1 MDKTKGIS
9 RRRFLKALGALGT
22 SSLVAVSDLSIAAP
36 EGPSGNTGDPAQV
49 VPRRPFGK
57 TGVQVSCLALGGMF
71 DIPSNQLLMRQALK
85 WGVSY
90 WDTADCYEGGKSEI
104 GIGQFFGKYPE
115 ARKEVFLVTKS
126 DARDPE
132 GMTRLLH
139 RSLDRMKTDYV
150 DCYFIHGMKK
160 MEEINQETR
169 TWVEKAKA
177 EGKIRFFGFSTH
189 SNMEDLLLGAARL
202 GWVDG
207 IMASYNFRL
216 MHTDKMKAAVDA
228 CVKAGIGLTA
238 MKTQGGGPVGTESEI
253 ELRMAGRFLKQG
265 FTDKQAKLKAVWDNP
280 HIAGIC
286 SQMPNLTILS
296 ANVAAALDQTRLSSA
311 DMDLLRIYAR
321 ETTSSYCAG
330 CSDLCESC
338 VGNQV
343 PIQDVMRCLMYYRSH
358 GDKDL
363 ARHLFAELP
372 AHTRRSLLTL
382 DFTEAEQRCPQKIRI
397 GKLMREAVSLLA

>member
-1 MDKTKGIS
+1 M
-9 RRRFLKALGALGT
+9 
-22 SSLVAVSDLSIAAP
+22 
-36 EGPSGNTGDPAQV
+36 
-49 VPRRPFGK
+49 
-57 TGVQVSCLALGGMF
+57 
-71 DIPSNQLLMRQALK
+71 
-85 WGVSY
+85 
-90 WDTADCYEGGKSEI
+90 
-104 GIGQFFGKYPE
+104 
-115 ARKEVFLVTKS
+115 
-126 DARDPE
+126 
-132 GMTRLLH
+132 
-139 RSLDRMKTDYV
+139 
-150 DCYFIHGMKK
+150 
-160 MEEINQETR
+160 
-169 TWVEKAKA
+169 
-177 EGKIRFFGFSTH
+177 
-189 SNMEDLLLGAARL
+189 
-202 GWVDG
+202 VDG

-372 AHTRRSLLTL
+372 AHARRSLLTL

>member
-22 SSLVAVSDLSIAAP
+22 SSLVAVSDLGIAAP

-150 DCYFIHGMKK
+150 DCYFIHG
-160 MEEINQETR
+160 I
-169 TWVEKAKA
+169 EKD
-177 EGKIRFFGFSTH
+177 R
-189 SNMEDLLLGAARL
+189 
-202 GWVDG
+202 
-207 IMASYNFRL
+207 
-216 MHTDKMKAAVDA
+216 
-228 CVKAGIGLTA
+228 
-238 MKTQGGGPVGTESEI
+238 
-253 ELRMAGRFLKQG
+253 
-265 FTDKQAKLKAVWDNP
+265 
-280 HIAGIC
+280 
-286 SQMPNLTILS
+286 
-296 ANVAAALDQTRLSSA
+296 
-311 DMDLLRIYAR
+311 
-321 ETTSSYCAG
+321 
-330 CSDLCESC
+330 
-338 VGNQV
+338 
-343 PIQDVMRCLMYYRSH
+343 
-358 GDKDL
+358 
-363 ARHLFAELP
+363 
-372 AHTRRSLLTL
+372 
-382 DFTEAEQRCPQKIRI
+382 
-397 GKLMREAVSLLA
+397 